1 MTDFES
7 QSKLSRIN
15 RDAHVTKPDLYLAS
29 SSPRRRDL
37 LKQVG
42 ITFELVTGLDVD
54 ESLLEGETPEQ
65 YVVRLAREKALA
77 GYNKISCTE
86 DDSSMAMVPVLGA
99 DTCIA
104 LDGKIL
110 GKPAGREDGI
120 GMLQLLSGRSHRV
133 LTAISLVDGG
143 LEQQLMCSS
152 VVEFKALELDE
163 IESYWESGEP
173 VDKAGAYAIQG
184 IAAKF
189 ISNLQGSFSAVVGLP
204 LYELAEMLR
213 TRRQ

>member
-120 GMLQLLSGRSHRV
+120 GMLQLLSGRS
-133 LTAISLVDGG
+133 GG